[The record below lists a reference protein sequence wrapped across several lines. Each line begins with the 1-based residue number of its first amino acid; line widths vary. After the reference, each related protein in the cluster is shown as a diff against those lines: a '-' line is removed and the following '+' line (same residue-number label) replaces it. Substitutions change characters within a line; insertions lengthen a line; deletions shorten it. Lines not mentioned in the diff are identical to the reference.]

1 MFFSVVL
8 RSLRDDDS
16 SKVQKIQCKSKGGTM
31 RRWVSIL
38 FAMLLSALSL
48 HAGKQIVVDLSK
60 QEAYA
65 YEDGRLLFS
74 GWISTGKPGHRT
86 PTGRFRVLEKDI
98 DHVSSR
104 YPEPNGGAEMHY
116 MLRVTGYG
124 VAMHLGYVPNY
135 PASHGCIRMENG
147 FAQKMYYWA
156 DVGTPI
162 LIKGTP
168 PRRVDRPISRN
179 APRVAQ
185 ASASG
190 SAGGALGNDPL
201 KFLSSVPAR
210 RQALAAADAKKKKK
224 KRTGRPVPAAWRLP
238 AATTP
243 WSFSAVS
250 PPSARLWPPPKRKN
264 RGSGSLPAKS
274 VVSVKWWRTKSL

>member
-1 MFFSVVL
+1 
-8 RSLRDDDS
+8 
-16 SKVQKIQCKSKGGTM
+16 M
-31 RRWVSIL
+31 RRSFTIL
-38 FAMLLSALSL
+38 FVWLFSALSL
-48 HAGKQIVVDLSK
+48 HAGKQIVVDLTK

-86 PTGRFRVLEKDI
+86 PTGRYRVLEKDI

-147 FAQKMYYWA
+147 FAQKMYHWA

-168 PRRVDRPISRN
+168 PRRVDRPIHRN
-179 APRVAQ
+179 APRVAR
-185 ASASG
+185 ANPSG
-190 SAGGALGNDPL
+190 STVGNDPL

-210 RQALAAADAKKKKK
+210 RQALATAEAKKKKRRGTRRGTVQSEQASRDPLTFLSSVPSKRQALAAAEAK
-224 KRTGRPVPAAWRLP
+224 KRKERAASRKQRRQREVVENQKPL
-238 AATTP
+238 TP
-243 WSFSAVS
+243 LEA
-250 PPSARLWPPPKRKN
+250 LQ
-264 RGSGSLPAKS
+264 G
-274 VVSVKWWRTKSL
+274 

>member
-1 MFFSVVL
+1 MFRIITMGIVMLFSV
-8 RSLRDDDS
+8 
-16 SKVQKIQCKSKGGTM
+16 T
-31 RRWVSIL
+31 
-38 FAMLLSALSL
+38 LLQ
-48 HAGKQIVVDLSK
+48 AGKKIVVDLSK

-65 YEDGRLLFS
+65 YEDGRLQFS
-74 GWISTGKPGHRT
+74 GWVSTGKPGHRT
-86 PTGRFRVLEKDI
+86 PTGRYRVLEKDI

-162 LIKGTP
+162 VIRGTP

-179 APRVAQ
+179 APRLVRR
-185 ASASG
+185 
-190 SAGGALGNDPL
+190 GGGESDRFTGNDPL
-201 KFLSSVPAR
+201 KFLSSVPGKR
-210 RQALAAADAKKKKK
+210 EALAMERARKKKKK
-224 KRTGRPVPAAWRLP
+224 
-238 AATTP
+238 ATSHQRNSRAEYSEDQGPKTP
-243 WSFSAVS
+243 LEA
-250 PPSARLWPPPKRKN
+250 LK
-264 RGSGSLPAKS
+264 G
-274 VVSVKWWRTKSL
+274 

>member
-1 MFFSVVL
+1 
-8 RSLRDDDS
+8 
-16 SKVQKIQCKSKGGTM
+16 
-31 RRWVSIL
+31 
-38 FAMLLSALSL
+38 MLLSALSL

-116 MLRVTGYG
+116 MLRVNGYG

-179 APRVAQ
+179 APRVAR
-185 ASASG
+185 ASGSG
-190 SAGGALGNDPL
+190 SAGGVLGNDPL

-224 KRTGRPVPAAWRLP
+224 NRAARSRSVETPGSNDPLVFLSSVPAKRQAL
-238 AATTP
+238 AA
-243 WSFSAVS
+243 AE
-250 PPSARLWPPPKRKN
+250 AKKRKQVAA
-264 RGSGSLPAKS
+264 RKKRRQHE
-274 VVSVKWWRTKSL
+274 VVENQKPLTPLEALKG

>member
-1 MFFSVVL
+1 M
-8 RSLRDDDS
+8 
-16 SKVQKIQCKSKGGTM
+16 K
-31 RRWVSIL
+31 RWVAIL
-38 FAMLLSALSL
+38 FAMLFSVLSL
-48 HAGKQIVVDLSK
+48 HAGKRIVVDLSK

-65 YEDGRLLFS
+65 YENGRLLFS
-74 GWISTGKPGHRT
+74 GWVSTGKPGHRT

-179 APRVAQ
+179 APRVAR
-185 ASASG
+185 AGSSAVG
-190 SAGGALGNDPL
+190 SNDPL
-201 KFLSSVPAR
+201 RFLSSVPAR
-210 RQALAAADAKKKKK
+210 RQAPSAAVAKKIKKK
-224 KRTGRPVPAAWRLP
+224 KRMARSRTEELP
-238 AATTP
+238 QSNDP
-243 WSFSAVS
+243 LVVLGSVSA
-250 PPSARLWPPPKRKN
+250 KRKA
-264 RGSGSLPAKS
+264 PAVVRKS
-274 VVSVKWWRTKSL
+274 RRTRSRRAASRRRHSQPKIVENQSPQPPLEALKG

>member
-1 MFFSVVL
+1 MSRIISVFVVVL
-8 RSLRDDDS
+8 LS
-16 SKVQKIQCKSKGGTM
+16 VT
-31 RRWVSIL
+31 
-38 FAMLLSALSL
+38 LLQ
-48 HAGKQIVVDLSK
+48 AGKKIVVDLSK

-74 GWISTGKPGHRT
+74 GWVSTGKPGHRT
-86 PTGRFRVLEKDI
+86 PTGHFRVLEKDI

-162 LIKGTP
+162 IIRGYP

-179 APRVAQ
+179 APRM
-185 ASASG
+185 ASSG
-190 SAGGALGNDPL
+190 RSSRTGSYGGNDPL
-201 KFLSSVPAR
+201 KFLSSVPGKR
-210 RQALAAADAKKKKK
+210 ESLDIKRAKKKKEALKNRAKQRK
-224 KRTGRPVPAAWRLP
+224 KRQLTDNDRK
-238 AATTP
+238 ATTP
-243 WSFSAVS
+243 LDA
-250 PPSARLWPPPKRKN
+250 LK
-264 RGSGSLPAKS
+264 G
-274 VVSVKWWRTKSL
+274 